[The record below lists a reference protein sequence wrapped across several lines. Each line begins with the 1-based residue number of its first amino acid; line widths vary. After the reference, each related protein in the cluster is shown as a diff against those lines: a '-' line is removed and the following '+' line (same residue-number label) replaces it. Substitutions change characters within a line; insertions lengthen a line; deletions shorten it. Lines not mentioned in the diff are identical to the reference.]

1 VRSIPIVAPAT
12 THAVG
17 LVVSGPRAAVD
28 HGFGRGRAA
37 MVKTLEQPS
46 PSPWPG
52 DASVPDPN
60 RDVGSKAKKPKGKN
74 LAHPPPSR

>member
-1 VRSIPIVAPAT
+1 MRSAWWFPDREPPLITA
-12 THAVG
+12 
-17 LVVSGPRAAVD
+17 LVVDARQL
-28 HGFGRGRAA
+28 
-37 MVKTLEQPS
+37 VKTLEQPS
-46 PSPWPG
+46 PSPSPG